1 MSNLYSHPGW
11 WHKDGTLPP
20 PPPTDM
26 DLSQRVAKLE
36 SIAEKTSVQLT
47 ALEKDVAV
55 IKSNY
60 ATKADVAEAKNSVI
74 MWVVSAILL
83 AQLLPTLLK
92 KFGL

>member
-1 MSNLYSHPGW
+1 MSKIYSHSGW
-11 WHKDGTLPP
+11 WPKDGTPPP

-60 ATKADVAEAKNSVI
+60 ATKADVAEAKNSI
-74 MWVVSAILL
+74 ITWVVSAILL
-83 AQLLPTLLK
+83 TQLFPALLK

>member
-1 MSNLYSHPGW
+1 MSNLYSHKAW
-11 WHKDGTLPP
+11 WDRGETPPP

-36 SIAEKTSVQLT
+36 SIAEKNSVQLT

-83 AQLLPTLLK
+83 AQLLPALLK